1 MTFRSPP
8 FFFLVKF
15 WTLALI
21 ILFFFCK
28 NQNSPDVSVCI
39 TKERTSS
46 QLKHKHI
53 TMEELKWQ
61 DRDFNL
67 LITILQIEHL
77 ITEAK
82 HQGSYWTVNCW
93 VLLVM

>member
-8 FFFLVKF
+8 FFFF
-15 WTLALI
+15 SQ
-21 ILFFFCK
+21 ILDFGLDNPFFFCK